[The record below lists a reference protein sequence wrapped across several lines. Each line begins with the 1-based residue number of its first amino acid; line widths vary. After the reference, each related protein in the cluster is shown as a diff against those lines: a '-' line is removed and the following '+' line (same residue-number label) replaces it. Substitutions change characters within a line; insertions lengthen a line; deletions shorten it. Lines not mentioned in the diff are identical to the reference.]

1 MVMRNNMGI
10 PLNPQ
15 KIPVKYELKIHRKTK
30 KWPDEEGILYEIA
43 RYLEHQDGDVI
54 SRKKILDM
62 LSDDEEKLEMITS
75 KLCKKQFLKRMDDEN
90 FQMLKHG
97 WE

>member
-1 MVMRNNMGI
+1 MVKRNNMGI
-10 PLNPQ
+10 PLNPD

-30 KWPDEEGILYEIA
+30 TWPDEEGVLYEIA
-43 RYLEHQDGDVI
+43 RYLEHQDTDVI
-54 SRKKILDM
+54 KRKKVLEIL
-62 LSDDEEKLEMITS
+62 SNDEEKLEIITN
-75 KLCKKQFLKRMDDEN
+75 KLCKKQFLKQMDEQN

>member
-1 MVMRNNMGI
+1 MGI
-10 PLNPQ
+10 SINPN

-30 KWPDEEGILYEIA
+30 KWPDEEGVLYEIA
-43 RYLEHQDGDVI
+43 RYLEHQDTDII
-54 SRKKILDM
+54 SMQKVLDIL
-62 LSDDEEKLEMITS
+62 SNDEEKLDMITS
-75 KLCKKQFLKRMDDEN
+75 KLCKKQFLRHLEDGN

>member
-1 MVMRNNMGI
+1 MEMMNNMGI
-10 PLNPQ
+10 SLNPK

-30 KWPDEEGILYEIA
+30 KWPDEESVLQESA
-43 RYLEHQDGDVI
+43 RYLEHQDTDVI
-54 SRKKILDM
+54 SRQKVLDIL
-62 LSDDEEKLEMITS
+62 SNDEEKLEIIIS
-75 KLCKKQFLKRMDDEN
+75 KLCKKQFLKQTDGET